1 MGDLLF
7 NFLSVPPTWNLCLN
21 KDCTHKDTSMHY
33 FAGQHL
39 PANKMT
45 GFAIYPNV
53 LQNGNYCF
61 YIETRVIR
69 AAWGFHKLFLNATPC
84 PARPLVRPYSGTRP
98 KTPTTCSR
106 VTAMCLPTPP
116 TTRKSSTTTPTTS
129 ALHPTSPTPRPTS
142 PSSMPTC
149 PMANCSLTN
158 TRPRRRCRISSTARN
173 STRKRG
179 CTIMGRGT

>member
-7 NFLSVPPTWNLCLN
+7 NFLSVPPTWYLCLN

-69 AAWGFHKLFLNATPC
+69 AAWGFHELFLNATPC
-84 PARPLVRPYSGTRP
+84 PARPCSGTRS
-98 KTPTTCSR
+98 KTPTTCSW
-106 VTAMCLPTPP
+106 VTAMCLPTPR
-116 TTRKSSTTTPTTS
+116 TRPSSTTTLTTS
-129 ALHPTSPTPRPTS
+129 AAPLISPTPRPTS

-149 PMANCSLTN
+149 PTANCSWTN
-158 TRPRRRCRISSTARN
+158 IRPRRRCRTSSTAKN
-173 STRKRG
+173 LTRKRG
-179 CTIMGRGT
+179 CTTLERGI

>member
-7 NFLSVPPTWNLCLN
+7 NFLSVPPTWNLRLN

-84 PARPLVRPYSGTRP
+84 PARLRVRPCSGTRP

-106 VTAMCLPTPP
+106 VTATCLPTPR
-116 TTRKSSTTTPTTS
+116 TRTSSTITPTIS
-129 ALHPTSPTPRPTS
+129 AAPLISPTPRPTS
-142 PSSMPTC
+142 PSSTPTC
-149 PMANCSLTN
+149 PTANCSWTSI
-158 TRPRRRCRISSTARN
+158 RPRRKCRISSTARN
-173 STRKRG
+173 STRRQD
-179 CTIMGRGT
+179 CTIMVQDT

>member
-45 GFAIYPNV
+45 DFAIYPNV
-53 LQNGNYCF
+53 LQNGKYCF

-69 AAWGFHKLFLNATPC
+69 AAWGFHKLFLNATPY
-84 PARPLVRPYSGTRP
+84 PACRLVRPCSGTRP
-98 KTPTTCSR
+98 KTPTACSR
-106 VTAMCLPTPP
+106 VTATCLPTPR
-116 TTRKSSTTTPTTS
+116 TRTSSTITPTIS
-129 ALHPTSPTPRPTS
+129 AALLISPTPRPTS
-142 PSSMPTC
+142 PSSTSTY
-149 PMANCSLTN
+149 PMANCSWTN
-158 TRPRRRCRISSTARN
+158 IPPPRRCRTRSTARN
-173 STRKRG
+173 SMRKRG
-179 CTIMGRGT
+179 CTIMAQDI

>member
-45 GFAIYPNV
+45 DFAIYPNV
-53 LQNGNYCF
+53 LQNGKYCF

-69 AAWGFHKLFLNATPC
+69 AAWGFHKLFLNATPY
-84 PARPLVRPYSGTRP
+84 PARLPVRPCSGTRP

-106 VTAMCLPTPP
+106 VTATCLPTPR
-116 TTRKSSTTTPTTS
+116 TRTSSTTTPTTS
-129 ALHPTSPTPRPTS
+129 ALLPTSPMPRPTS
-142 PSSMPTC
+142 PSSTPTC
-149 PMANCSLTN
+149 LMVSYSWTS
-158 TRPRRRCRISSTARN
+158 TRPRRRCRTSSTERN
-173 STRKRG
+173 SMRKLD
-179 CTIMGRGT
+179 CIIMGRDT

>member
-69 AAWGFHKLFLNATPC
+69 AVWGFHKLFLNATPC
-84 PARPLVRPYSGTRP
+84 PVRPCSGTRP

-106 VTAMCLPTPP
+106 VTATCLPTPP
-116 TTRKSSTTTPTTS
+116 TTRKSSSTTPTTS
-129 ALHPTSPTPRPTS
+129 ALHPTSPMPRPTS

-149 PMANCSLTN
+149 RMVNCSWMN
-158 TRPRRRCRISSTARN
+158 TAAVRRCRINSTARS
-173 STRKRG
+173 STRRQG
-179 CTIMGRGT
+179 YTIMVRGI